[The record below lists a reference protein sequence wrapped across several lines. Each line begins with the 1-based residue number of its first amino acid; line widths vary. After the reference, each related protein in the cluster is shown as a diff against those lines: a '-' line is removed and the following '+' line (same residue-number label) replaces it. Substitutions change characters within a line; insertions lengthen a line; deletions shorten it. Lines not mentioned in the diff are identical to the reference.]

1 MSNKKMKENTFC
13 GVITRE
19 QQVKAMKAR
28 SSDYNMPKAGYYMTE
43 KDRPRKKNWRKW
55 VD

>member
-1 MSNKKMKENTFC
+1 MRKKNDTLC

-19 QQVKAMKAR
+19 QQLKAMKSR
-28 SSDYNMPKAGYYMTE
+28 SSDYKMPRSGYYMTE

-55 VD
+55 AD